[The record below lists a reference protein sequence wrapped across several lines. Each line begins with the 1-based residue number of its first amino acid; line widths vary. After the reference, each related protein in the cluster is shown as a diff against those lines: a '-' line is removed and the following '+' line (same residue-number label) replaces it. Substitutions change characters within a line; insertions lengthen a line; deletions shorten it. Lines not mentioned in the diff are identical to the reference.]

1 MDELIATDYSL
12 RRHFPFC
19 RDVDRVVQCTVY
31 DCNITVRYVTFHR
44 YLSFRALFC
53 YAVLKYHRP
62 VPSYNVDCSL
72 FIAIIFIVL
81 DFDNLKCHNF

>member
-1 MDELIATDYSL
+1 MI
-12 RRHFPFC
+12 
-19 RDVDRVVQCTVY
+19 DRIVQCTVY
-31 DCNITVRYVTFHR
+31 DCNI
-44 YLSFRALFC
+44 C
-53 YAVLKYHRP
+53 YISPLPFVQSPFLLRSIE